1 MRPLN
6 AALHGSGILSY
17 VLIAQLA
24 EPSAAL
30 RRLEVVLLVV
40 QSLTHLLAG
49 ATQASERLETLQ
61 LTSSGFSSR
70 SKASWSNGS
79 KPTLQL

>member
-30 RRLEVVLLVV
+30 RLLEV
-40 QSLTHLLAG
+40 
-49 ATQASERLETLQ
+49 R
-61 LTSSGFSSR
+61 
-70 SKASWSNGS
+70 
-79 KPTLQL
+79 